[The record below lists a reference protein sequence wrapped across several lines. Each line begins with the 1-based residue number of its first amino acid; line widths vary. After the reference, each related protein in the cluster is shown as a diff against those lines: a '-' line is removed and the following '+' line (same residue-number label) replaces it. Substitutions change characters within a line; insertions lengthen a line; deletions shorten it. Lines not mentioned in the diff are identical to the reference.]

1 VRRRGCPQGG
11 SAGGHETVRIPSCI
25 GVGSN
30 ESLDINESLTSM
42 SPMRPSES
50 PQLHRRRGHR
60 RASRRKRFDRRP
72 SQRSLP
78 PLLCSPPDQRTR
90 RCLLSSREYGG
101 LAQPISHPLCSSS
114 APPQTLRRRDLLVSK
129 TMRVVLSWSK
139 KVAFNKPMFGSDSCA
154 KYSSYRSIWIERQ
167 KWRTH
172 HIKTICIVY
181 PQTFLLCYCGCG
193 CCCAFL
199 L

>member
-1 VRRRGCPQGG
+1 MQSRNPGRQDKTPSTATSCNRMPCCIVAAMQGPLPPPGARRSGAATAHPF
-11 SAGGHETVRIPSCI
+11 P
-25 GVGSN
+25 
-30 ESLDINESLTSM
+30 
-42 SPMRPSES
+42 
-50 PQLHRRRGHR
+50 HR
-60 RASRRKRFDRRP
+60 RAFYI
-72 SQRSLP
+72 
-78 PLLCSPPDQRTR
+78 LLR
-90 RCLLSSREYGG
+90 SSREYGVF
-101 LAQPISHPLCSSS
+101 SHPLCSSS

-181 PQTFLLCYCGCG
+181 SQTFLLCYCDCG